1 LETSI
6 SNAAAVAGIDIG
18 GAKKGCHLVIMR
30 GRQVVCVAKS
40 SNPVD
45 LYQQCLRH
53 EVAAVGIDSPCR
65 WSLDGAGRLAEKG
78 LAREGIFCFST
89 PTQERALASTSGF
102 YGWMF
107 SGEKVFQTFAPS
119 YPLLTEK
126 RYPGGRVTFET
137 FPHAIACSLLGKEV
151 ASAKL
156 KRVQRRKLLED
167 AGIDTRSL
175 TSIDAVDAALCALTA
190 QFLLREKT
198 RAYGDARGGYIIV
211 PDADLRE
218 IRSSP
223 PRNCPETK
231 FWGEIG
237 HF

>member
-1 LETSI
+1 MET
-6 SNAAAVAGIDIG
+6 NASGTVAGIDIG
-18 GAKKGCHLVIMR
+18 GARKGCHLVILR
-30 GRQVVCVAKS
+30 GREIDCVGKS
-40 SNPVD
+40 SNPGD

-53 EVAAVGIDSPCR
+53 NVAAVGIDSPCR
-65 WSLDGAGRLAEKG
+65 WSLDGAGRLAEKE
-78 LAREGIFCFST
+78 LSRERIFCFST

-107 SGEKVFQTFAPS
+107 SGERVFQTFAPS

-126 RYPGGRVTFET
+126 LYLGGRVTFET
-137 FPHAIACSLLGKEV
+137 FPHAITCSLLGKEV

-190 QFLLREKT
+190 QLLLRGKT
-198 RAYGDARGGYIIV
+198 RAYGDGPGGYIFV
-211 PDADLRE
+211 PDADIWE
-218 IRSSP
+218 IRSLL
-223 PRNCPETK
+223 
-231 FWGEIG
+231 
-237 HF
+237 